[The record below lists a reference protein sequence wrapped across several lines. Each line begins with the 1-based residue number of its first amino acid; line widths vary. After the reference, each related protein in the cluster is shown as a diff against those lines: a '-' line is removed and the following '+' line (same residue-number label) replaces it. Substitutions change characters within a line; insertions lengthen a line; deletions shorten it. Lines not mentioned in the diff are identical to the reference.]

1 MLRQQSEVLVPGEV
15 SDMADSSTT
24 HIDTS
29 NAIVTIPN
37 IITVVRF
44 LGTPLFVWLV
54 LAKQEYGWGVFVL
67 AMMGCTDWID
77 GFFAR
82 KLKQTSQLGRIMD
95 PLADRV
101 ALVAVTITLVLA
113 KILPLWLLL
122 LLVIPDVVLLA
133 VTLYFFRGDA
143 DLKVTMLG
151 KTRTAALMVGT
162 PMLLLA
168 KALDSDFT
176 FVMAWL
182 ILASGMGMHV
192 IAFSQ
197 YMVAVFAKH
206 RAVHLPAG
214 QAGSVRLDG
223 SDGSDGSDGL
233 DGSDGSGGL
242 DGSDEGR
249 P

>member
-1 MLRQQSEVLVPGEV
+1 MPRKQPGVQTPGEV
-15 SDMADSSTT
+15 SDMAENSATN
-24 HIDTS
+24 IDQS

-54 LAKQEYGWGVFVL
+54 LARHEYGWGVFVL

-77 GFFAR
+77 GFVAR
-82 KLKQTSQLGRIMD
+82 KLNQTSQLGRVMD

-176 FVMAWL
+176 FVLAWV
-182 ILASGMGMHV
+182 ILAAAMVMHV

-197 YMVAVFAKH
+197 YMLAVFAKH
-206 RAVHLPAG
+206 RELHLPAG
-214 QAGSVRLDG
+214 PDS
-223 SDGSDGSDGL
+223 
-233 DGSDGSGGL
+233 
-242 DGSDEGR
+242 SDEGR

>member
-1 MLRQQSEVLVPGEV
+1 MLLRQPAVTDLGEV
-15 SDMADSSTT
+15 TEMAERAATN
-24 HIDTS
+24 IDKS

-37 IITVVRF
+37 IITVIRF

-54 LAKQEYGWGVFVL
+54 LSKQEYGWGVFVL

-77 GFFAR
+77 GYVAR
-82 KLKQTSQLGRIMD
+82 KLNQTSQLGRIMD

-113 KILPLWLLL
+113 DILPLWLLL

-176 FVMAWL
+176 FVTAWV
-182 ILASGMGMHV
+182 ILVAGMVMHV
-192 IAFSQ
+192 IAFTQ
-197 YMVAVFAKH
+197 YMVVVLAKH
-206 RAVHLPAG
+206 RDLHMPAG
-214 QAGSVRLDG
+214 SDQAGSAK
-223 SDGSDGSDGL
+223 
-233 DGSDGSGGL
+233 SGRGAPQR
-242 DGSDEGR
+242 GK

>member
-1 MLRQQSEVLVPGEV
+1 MLLLGEV
-15 SDMADSSTT
+15 NEMADNSATN
-24 HIDTS
+24 IDTS

-54 LAKQEYGWGVFVL
+54 LSKQEYGWGVFVL
-67 AMMGCTDWID
+67 ALMGCTDWID
-77 GFFAR
+77 GFVAR
-82 KLKQTSQLGRIMD
+82 KLNQTSQLGRIMD

-168 KALDSDFT
+168 EALDSDFT
-176 FVMAWL
+176 FVLAWV
-182 ILASGMGMHV
+182 ILAAAMLMHV

-197 YMVAVFAKH
+197 YMVAVLAKH
-206 RAVHLPAG
+206 RHLHLPAG
-214 QAGSVRLDG
+214 TNGA
-223 SDGSDGSDGL
+223 
-233 DGSDGSGGL
+233 
-242 DGSDEGR
+242 DEGR

>member
-1 MLRQQSEVLVPGEV
+1 MTGR
-15 SDMADSSTT
+15 SSI
-24 HIDTS
+24 HMENS

-37 IITVVRF
+37 VITVVRF

-54 LAKQEYGWGVFVL
+54 LARHEYGWGVFVL

-77 GFFAR
+77 GYAAR
-82 KLKQTSQLGRIMD
+82 KLNQSSQLGRIMD

-101 ALVAVTITLVLA
+101 ALVAVSITLVIA
-113 KILPLWLLL
+113 NILPLWLLL
-122 LLVIPDVVLLA
+122 LLVIPDVVLLS

-151 KTRTAALMVGT
+151 KTRTAALMIGT

-168 KALDSDFT
+168 KALESDFT
-176 FVMAWL
+176 FTLAWIFL
-182 ILASGMGMHV
+182 GAGMIMHV

-197 YMVAVFAKH
+197 YFVAVLAKH
-206 RAVHLPAG
+206 RELHLPSKPE
-214 QAGSVRLDG
+214 Q
-223 SDGSDGSDGL
+223 
-233 DGSDGSGGL
+233 
-242 DGSDEGR
+242 GR

>member
-1 MLRQQSEVLVPGEV
+1 
-15 SDMADSSTT
+15 MAERAPTNMDA
-24 HIDTS
+24 S
-29 NAIVTIPN
+29 NAILTIPN
-37 IITVVRF
+37 LITVVRF

-54 LAKQEYGWGVFVL
+54 LAREEYGWGVFVL

-77 GFFAR
+77 GYVAR
-82 KLKQTSQLGRIMD
+82 KLHQTSQLGRIMD

-113 KILPLWLLL
+113 DILPLWLLL

-168 KALDSDFT
+168 KALDSEFT
-176 FVMAWL
+176 FVLAWL
-182 ILASGMGMHV
+182 ILFAGMVMHV
-192 IAFSQ
+192 IAFSL
-197 YMVAVFAKH
+197 YMLAVVSKH
-206 RAVHLPAG
+206 RKLHHPAYAQG
-214 QAGSVRLDG
+214 DG
-223 SDGSDGSDGL
+223 SHASGL
-233 DGSDGSGGL
+233 
-242 DGSDEGR
+242 GR

>member
-1 MLRQQSEVLVPGEV
+1 
-15 SDMADSSTT
+15 MAERAPTNMDA
-24 HIDTS
+24 S
-29 NAIVTIPN
+29 NAILTIPN
-37 IITVVRF
+37 LITVVRF

-54 LAKQEYGWGVFVL
+54 LAREEYGWGVFVL

-77 GFFAR
+77 GYVAR
-82 KLKQTSQLGRIMD
+82 KLHQTSQLGRIMD

-113 KILPLWLLL
+113 DILPLWLLL

-168 KALDSDFT
+168 KALDSEFT
-176 FVMAWL
+176 FVLAWL
-182 ILASGMGMHV
+182 ILFAGMVMHV
-192 IAFSQ
+192 IAFSR
-197 YMVAVFAKH
+197 YMVAVVSKH
-206 RAVHLPAG
+206 RELHHPADAQG
-214 QAGSVRLDG
+214 DG
-223 SDGSDGSDGL
+223 SHASGL
-233 DGSDGSGGL
+233 
-242 DGSDEGR
+242 GR

>member
-1 MLRQQSEVLVPGEV
+1 MGNP
-15 SDMADSSTT
+15 
-24 HIDTS
+24 

-77 GFFAR
+77 GFVAR
-82 KLKQTSQLGRIMD
+82 KLNQTSKLGRMMD

-101 ALVAVTITLVLA
+101 ALVAVVITMVIA
-113 KILPLWLLL
+113 HILPLWLLL
-122 LLVIPDVVLLA
+122 LLLIPDVVLLA

-143 DLKVTMLG
+143 GLKVTMLG

-168 KALDSDFT
+168 KALDSEFT
-176 FVMAWL
+176 SVLAWL
-182 ILASGMGMHV
+182 ILGAGMLMHV

-197 YMVAVFAKH
+197 YLRAVLLKH
-206 RAVHLPAG
+206 REIHHPATP
-214 QAGSVRLDG
+214 QNQPPQ
-223 SDGSDGSDGL
+223 
-233 DGSDGSGGL
+233 GG
-242 DGSDEGR
+242 R
-249 P
+249 R

>member
-1 MLRQQSEVLVPGEV
+1 MSVLAERAPTNM
-15 SDMADSSTT
+15 DA
-24 HIDTS
+24 S
-29 NAIVTIPN
+29 NAILTIPN
-37 IITVVRF
+37 LITVVRF

-54 LAKQEYGWGVFVL
+54 LAREEYGWGVFVL

-77 GFFAR
+77 GYVAR
-82 KLKQTSQLGRIMD
+82 KLHQTSQLGRIMD

-113 KILPLWLLL
+113 DILPLWLLL

-168 KALDSDFT
+168 KALDSEFT
-176 FVMAWL
+176 FVLAWL
-182 ILASGMGMHV
+182 ILFAGMVMHV
-192 IAFSQ
+192 IAFSR
-197 YMVAVFAKH
+197 YMVAVVSKH
-206 RAVHLPAG
+206 RELHHPADAQG
-214 QAGSVRLDG
+214 DG
-223 SDGSDGSDGL
+223 SHASGL
-233 DGSDGSGGL
+233 
-242 DGSDEGR
+242 GR

>member
-1 MLRQQSEVLVPGEV
+1 
-15 SDMADSSTT
+15 MAERAPTNMDA
-24 HIDTS
+24 S
-29 NAIVTIPN
+29 NAILTIPN
-37 IITVVRF
+37 LITVVRF

-54 LAKQEYGWGVFVL
+54 LAREEYGWGVFVL

-77 GFFAR
+77 GYVAR
-82 KLKQTSQLGRIMD
+82 KLHQTSQLGRIMD

-113 KILPLWLLL
+113 DILPLWLLL

-168 KALDSDFT
+168 KALDSEFT
-176 FVMAWL
+176 FVLAWL
-182 ILASGMGMHV
+182 ILFAGMVMHV
-192 IAFSQ
+192 IAFSR
-197 YMVAVFAKH
+197 YMVAVVSKH
-206 RAVHLPAG
+206 RKLHHPADAQG
-214 QAGSVRLDG
+214 DG
-223 SDGSDGSDGL
+223 SHASGL
-233 DGSDGSGGL
+233 
-242 DGSDEGR
+242 GR